1 MLLAEELPV
10 LRQAGSEVL
19 KPTALKRMTPMTP
32 WFRFLA
38 ARFLPKAYGNG
49 VASPANPTFG
59 TPTFAGAAR
68 QFQLSAKLRF

>member
-10 LRQAGSEVL
+10 LRQARCEVL
-19 KPTALKRMTPMTP
+19 KPTALKRMTP
-32 WFRFLA
+32 WFRFLT